1 MNHMRKILELIQ
13 KHEVYVFILLGILFL
28 RIPNLFEP
36 YWYGDEAIYL
46 TLGTGLR
53 HGLLLYRDIIDH
65 KTPLI
70 YLLAMTPSV
79 FWFKLLFM
87 GWMAGTFTA
96 FYVIVK
102 RLIHHPWAR
111 AISLLAFALLTTLP
125 WFEGHIAN
133 GELFLMGFTLM
144 GIAFFVRSPLYT
156 SFELHHKTFDRCY
169 LSMFITGIFFSLGIL
184 TKVPAIFDAAA
195 VATVFGFL
203 FLSSMKPKTFLQL
216 LLHGSALLAGI
227 AVPVVL
233 SIAFFALHNATEY
246 YAQFGWLYNFRY
258 SNSYSVPVEH
268 PILKFLFSM
277 NGKTLVVAGAGL
289 LTIVLQ
295 KVLRPTYRFVFM
307 WFMFSLFATLIS
319 SRPYPHYFIQI
330 IPPLALLVGL
340 LFTKWKI
347 IEKALGITVIAMWIS
362 SMLLIQTGLYGVSEY
377 YSNFFEYIT
386 KKVSLQQYRQ
396 RFNPLMDDTYAV
408 ATYIKQTTSP
418 NDRLF
423 IWGTN
428 PMLYALSQ
436 RVPAGRFTVSFHI
449 KDFDA
454 YDETIASI
462 LKTKPPIMVIMKD
475 EDGKFDAFYAELR
488 EAYAFVAD
496 YQHMTVYRRILK

>member
-1 MNHMRKILELIQ
+1 MRKVLDLIR
-13 KHEVYVFILLGILFL
+13 KHELYVFILLGIIFL

-65 KTPLI
+65 KTPII

-96 FYVIVK
+96 FYAIAK
-102 RLIHHPWAR
+102 RLMTNTWAQ
-111 AISLLAFALLTTLP
+111 AVSLILFALLTTLP

-133 GELFLMGFTLM
+133 GELFLMGFILTGM
-144 GIAFFVRSPLYT
+144 AFFVHSPLYT
-156 SFELHHKTFDRCY
+156 AFEHHHKTFDRCH
-169 LSMFITGIFFSLGIL
+169 LLMFATGVCFSLGIL

-195 VATVFGFL
+195 VATVFGFV
-203 FLSSMKPKTFLQL
+203 FLSSLKPKTFVQL
-216 LLHGSALLAGI
+216 LTHGLALLAGI
-227 AVPVVL
+227 ATPIVL
-233 SIAFFALHNATEY
+233 SIAFFTLNNATQY

-258 SNSYSVPVEH
+258 SNSFSVPVEN
-268 PILKFLFSM
+268 PILKFLFGM
-277 NGKTLVVAGAGL
+277 TGKALVIAGSGVVVIL
-289 LTIVLQ
+289 LQ
-295 KVLRPTYRFVFM
+295 KVLRPTYRFIFM
-307 WFMFSLFATLIS
+307 WFMFALFATLIS

-330 IPPLALLVGL
+330 LPPLALLVGL
-340 LFTKWKI
+340 LLTKWKI
-347 IEKALGITVIAMWIS
+347 IEKFLGIGVIAVWIWA
-362 SMLLIQTGLYGVSEY
+362 MLLIRTGMYGVSEY
-377 YSNFFEYIT
+377 YSNFFEYMT

-396 RFNPLMDDTYAV
+396 RFNYLMDDTYAV
-408 ATYIKQTTSP
+408 ATYIKQTTNP
-418 NDRLF
+418 NDRIF

-454 YDETIASI
+454 YDETLASI
-462 LKTKPPIMVIMKD
+462 QKTKPPIVVVMKD
-475 EDGKFDAFYAELR
+475 EDGKFDGFYSELH
-488 EAYAFVAD
+488 ASYVFVAD
-496 YQHMTVYRRILK
+496 YQYMSVYRRVMK